1 MDVGSS
7 KSYHRVLSPTLQ
19 ETFMARIAG
28 IDHVQVAIPP
38 GADDA
43 ARAFYGGVLGL
54 PEIPKPAP
62 LNASGGMWFLT
73 GATQLHI
80 GSQTNFVPAK
90 KAHPAFIVEDFAGY
104 CALLRGREVEVRD
117 EAAVGGRRRAG
128 IEDPFGNRI
137 ELIEAAQA

>member
-1 MDVGSS
+1 MP
-7 KSYHRVLSPTLQ
+7 H
-19 ETFMARIAG
+19 IAG

-62 LNASGGMWFLT
+62 LNASGGVWFVT

-80 GSQTNFVPAK
+80 GGQAGFVPAK
-90 KAHPAFIVEDFAGY
+90 KAHPAFIVEDFDGY
-104 CALLRGREVEVRD
+104 CALLRTHQVLVRD
-117 EAAVGGRRRAG
+117 EAPVAGRRRAG

-137 ELIEAAQA
+137 ELIEAAQT

>member
-1 MDVGSS
+1 MP
-7 KSYHRVLSPTLQ
+7 H
-19 ETFMARIAG
+19 IAG

-38 GADDA
+38 CADDA

-62 LNASGGMWFLT
+62 LNASGGMWFTT

-80 GSQTNFVPAK
+80 GSQADFVPAK
-90 KAHPAFIVEDFAGY
+90 KAHPAFIVEDFAGF
-104 CALLRGREVEVRD
+104 CAQLARHQVPVREED
-117 EAAVGGRRRAG
+117 AVAGRRRVG

-137 ELIEAAQA
+137 ELIEAARA

>member
-1 MDVGSS
+1 MP
-7 KSYHRVLSPTLQ
+7 H
-19 ETFMARIAG
+19 IAG

-38 GADDA
+38 GADHA

-62 LNASGGMWFLT
+62 LNASGGLWFVT

-80 GSQTNFVPAK
+80 GGQANFVPAK
-90 KAHPAFIVEDFAGY
+90 KAHPAFIVEDFAAY
-104 CALLRGREVEVRD
+104 CALLRERSVVVRE
-117 EAAVGGRRRAG
+117 EAQVAGRRRAG

-137 ELIEAAQA
+137 ELIEAARA

>member
-1 MDVGSS
+1 MP
-7 KSYHRVLSPTLQ
+7 H
-19 ETFMARIAG
+19 IAG

-62 LNASGGMWFLT
+62 LNASGGAWFVT
-73 GATQLHI
+73 GSTQLHI
-80 GSQTNFVPAK
+80 GGQAGFLPAK
-90 KAHPAFIVEDFAGY
+90 KAHPAFLVEDFEAY
-104 CALLRGREVEVRD
+104 CTLLRERGVAVREEVP
-117 EAAVGGRRRAG
+117 VYGRRRAG

-137 ELIEAAQA
+137 ELIEAAQP